1 MSSGGFSTTQHS
13 NVSGCRTIFRLHG
26 HHPVLRAITLVQHGG
41 LLLIIPGLLP
51 SRSPGMTSSLIE
63 RSEVRTRSIVGLRRT
78 NHSQQY
84 RLTGSFV
91 AHRSDRRTLAD
102 AY

>member
-1 MSSGGFSTTQHS
+1 MSVGTEAAEQ
-13 NVSGCRTIFRLHG
+13 TILLVVRPRSD

-51 SRSPGMTSSLIE
+51 SQSPGMTSSLIE

-91 AHRSDRRTLAD
+91 AHRYDRRTLAD